1 MSRLGISPDTIRKSF
16 RGECLY
22 QAEQDIHFPELTV
35 RQTLAFA
42 AAARVPRNRFP
53 GVTRRRYAD
62 YMSDAVLAMFDLSQA
77 AETKLGDDLL
87 RGVSGGERK
96 RVSVAEAFIGGCPLQ
111 SWDNSTRGLDSSTA
125 LTFTKLLRTSARTAG
140 TTSIVS
146 AYQASQ
152 AMYDVLYGPPKIASL
167 YS

>member
-1 MSRLGISPDTIRKSF
+1 M
-16 RGECLY
+16 
-22 QAEQDIHFPELTV
+22 

-53 GVTRRRYAD
+53 GVTRRQYTD
-62 YMSDAVLAMFDLSQA
+62 YMSDAVLAMFNLKQA
-77 AETKLGDDLL
+77 AETKLGDDLI

-96 RVSVAEAFIGGCPLQ
+96 RVSLAEAFIGGCPLQ

-125 LTFTKLLRTSARTAG
+125 LTFITILRTSARTAG

-152 AMYDVLYGPPKIASL
+152 AMYDVYGPPKSASL